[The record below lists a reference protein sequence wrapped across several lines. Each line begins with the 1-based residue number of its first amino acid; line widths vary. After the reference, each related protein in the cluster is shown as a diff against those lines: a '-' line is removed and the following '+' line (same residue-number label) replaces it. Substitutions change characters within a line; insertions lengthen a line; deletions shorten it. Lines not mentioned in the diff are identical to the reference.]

1 MKKLFTIITCLLFL
15 SNITNAQS
23 EDYKSNISLGAG
35 ATLMG
40 VYKTAVEGIFLL
52 DPSDNVTVSSVPNIE
67 IGYDYGLTKWFSIGI
82 LGAYQNF
89 SIKENVTGG
98 ENKYTI
104 SRMVVTTSLLF
115 HYANAG
121 KMDLYSGLRV
131 GLQNWGFKATLD
143 DATSNS
149 TTGLENLSVFAG
161 GASFQATLFG
171 IRGYISD
178 NIGIGGEIA
187 IGAPHFA
194 SFSINYRL

>member
-1 MKKLFTIITCLLFL
+1 MKKIFTILTCLVL
-15 SNITNAQS
+15 SGNIANAQS

-40 VYKTAVEGIFLL
+40 VYKTAVEGIFLVT
-52 DPSDNVTVSSVPNIE
+52 DDITVSSVPNIE
-67 IGYDYGLTKWFSIGI
+67 IGYDYGLAKWFSIGI

-89 SIKENVTGG
+89 SVKENVTGG

-104 SRMVVTTSLLF
+104 SRMVVTSSLLF
-115 HYANAG
+115 HYANDG

-131 GLQNWGFKATLD
+131 GFQNWGFKATLD
-143 DATSNS
+143 DATLNN
-149 TTGLENLSVFAG
+149 TTGLENLSVFSG
-161 GASFQATLFG
+161 GSSIQVTLFG
-171 IRGYISD
+171 IRGYVSD

-194 SFSINYRL
+194 SFSINYRI